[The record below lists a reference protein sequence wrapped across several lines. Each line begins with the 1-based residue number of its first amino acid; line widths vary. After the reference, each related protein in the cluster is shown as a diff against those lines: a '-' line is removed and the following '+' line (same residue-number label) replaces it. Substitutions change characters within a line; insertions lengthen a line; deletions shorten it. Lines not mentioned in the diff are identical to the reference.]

1 MERNR
6 RMSLLLIIS
15 SVGIV
20 GIGMTLIAG
29 IARAQGDIEAKI
41 KATIKQ
47 MTLEEK
53 ISMLG
58 GTGFESKPVTRLG
71 IPSLNMTDGPV
82 GVRWEKS
89 TAFPASIAMAATW
102 DPQLIR
108 RLGEALGVEAK
119 AKGRNMLLGPCI
131 NINRVPVGGRS
142 FESFGEDPYLMARMA
157 VAYVKGVQ
165 SEHVV
170 ATAKHYAANNQE
182 FERTTMD
189 EKIDERTLR
198 EIYLPAFKAA
208 VQEGGALAVMSAYNK
223 LNGKWC
229 SENPWLLTD
238 VLKKEWGFKGLVVS
252 DWGAVHSTVPTANAG
267 LDIEM
272 PRGDFL
278 NEKLLL
284 PAVKRGEVSE
294 SVIDDKITRLLRVMY
309 MDGLF
314 DPQPAPDVTAVN
326 SPAHRSLARD
336 VESAGIVLLKNRNS
350 VLPLDPSRIH
360 TIAVIGPNA
369 AVARTGGGGSAYV
382 LPFNGVSH
390 LEGITTRA
398 GGKIQVVTAPGCRM
412 AEELVSV
419 ESGALRPPSGVEGVT
434 GLQGEYFTNE
444 EFKGTPAFTR
454 VDKEVN
460 FDWSADSP
468 AKDFPREH
476 YSVRWTGTL
485 IPPGTGDYELSI
497 RSDDGSRLYVN
508 GELFIDN
515 WGNHAGLTKSRQMKL
530 EKGKTVSVK
539 IEFYQAEGGSLVQ
552 FGWGTMHNVLLPAAV
567 EMAKKADIAVVC
579 IGNSN
584 EIETEGTDRSSIAL
598 PGGQDE
604 LVEAVAKANPRTV
617 VVLTTGSPVTMPWV
631 DNVDGIVQ
639 AWFGGQEEGN
649 ALAGVLFGDVN
660 PSGKLPVTFPR
671 SWEDTPA
678 LKTYPGTEGK
688 TEYAEGIFVGYRHY
702 DRDKKEVLFPFGHG
716 LSYTKFTYGPLEVAV
731 LPGASKY
738 ERTVSVDVTNSGD
751 RAGEEV
757 VQIYVSDTHAP
768 VPRPPAEL
776 KAFARV
782 SLAPGEKKS
791 VLMRLDESSF
801 AYFDAASGK
810 WTVAPG
816 TFEILAGSSSRDIR
830 SRATTEIR

>member
-1 MERNR
+1 MERKK
-6 RMSLLLIIS
+6 RMSLLLII
-15 SVGIV
+15 
-20 GIGMTLIAG
+20 GMTAVGLTLVAG
-29 IARAQGDIEAKI
+29 LARSQGDIEAKI

-53 ISMLG
+53 VSMLG
-58 GTGFESKPVTRLG
+58 GTGFESKPVPRLG
-71 IPSLNMTDGPV
+71 IPPLNMTDGPV
-82 GVRWEKS
+82 GVRWQKS

-102 DPQLIR
+102 DPSLIR
-108 RLGEALGVEAK
+108 RLGEALGREAK

-142 FESFGEDPYLMARMA
+142 FESFGEDPYLMAGMA
-157 VAYVKGVQ
+157 VAYIKGVQ
-165 SEHVV
+165 SQHVV

-208 VQEGGALAVMSAYNK
+208 VQEGGVLAVMSAYNK
-223 LNGKWC
+223 LNGLWC

-252 DWGAVHSTVPTANAG
+252 DWGAVHSNIPTANAG

-272 PRGDFL
+272 PKGDFL
-278 NEKLLL
+278 NETLI
-284 PAVKRGEVSE
+284 PFVKGGDVSE

-309 MDGLF
+309 LDGLF
-314 DPQPAPDVTAVN
+314 DPQPAPDTTVVN
-326 SPAHRSLARD
+326 SPAHRMLARD
-336 VESAGIVLLKNRNS
+336 VESAGIVLLKNRNN
-350 VLPLDPSRIH
+350 VLPLDASRIH

-369 AVARTGGGGSAYV
+369 AVARTGGGGSAFVSAFY
-382 LPFNGVSH
+382 GVSP
-390 LEGITTRA
+390 LEGITAKA
-398 GGKIQVVTAPGCRM
+398 GGKIQVMTAPGCRM
-412 AEELVSV
+412 AGELLTV
-419 ESGALRPPSGVEGVT
+419 ESGALRPPDGAAGVT
-434 GLQGEYFTNE
+434 GLKGEYFKNQ
-444 EFKGTPAFTR
+444 EFGGVPAFTR
-454 VDKEVN
+454 IDREIQ
-460 FDWSADSP
+460 FDWSSDAP
-468 AKDFPREH
+468 AKGFPNEH
-476 YSVRWTGTL
+476 YSVRWTGS
-485 IPPGTGDYELSI
+485 IVPPETREYVLSI
-497 RSDDGSRLYVN
+497 RSDDGSRLYLN

-515 WGNHAGLTKSRQMKL
+515 WGDHAGLTKSRRIRL
-530 EKGKTVSVK
+530 EKGKAVPVK

-552 FGWGTMHNVLLPAAV
+552 FGWGTLSNDLLPAAV
-567 EMAKKADIAVVC
+567 ELARKSDVAVVC
-579 IGNSN
+579 IGNSD

-598 PGGQDE
+598 PEGQDE
-604 LVEAVAKANPRTV
+604 LVEAVAKANPHTV

-631 DNVDGIVQ
+631 ADVDGILQ
-639 AWFGGQEEGN
+639 AWFGGQEVGN

-678 LKTYPGTEGK
+678 LKTYPGTGGH

-702 DRDKKEVLFPFGHG
+702 DREKKEVLFPFGHG
-716 LSYTKFTYGPLEVAV
+716 LSYTKFTYGPLEIAA

-738 ERTVSVDVTNSGD
+738 ARTVSVDVTNSGD
-751 RAGEEV
+751 RAGAEV
-757 VQIYVSDTHAP
+757 VQIYVSDAHAL

-776 KAFARV
+776 KAFAKV
-782 SLAPGEKKS
+782 ALAPGEKKS

-801 AYFDAASGK
+801 AYFDAATGK

-816 TFEILAGSSSRDIR
+816 TFQILAGSSSRDIR